1 MIWNKNP
8 QGKITASAV
17 DRKTIGP
24 ELNFAAAEAYKLLRT
39 NLSFALPESDR
50 CRIVGITSAGS
61 GEGKST
67 TSLNLAYMLAETDK
81 KVLLLEADMR
91 LPTVAQRLELKSAPG
106 LSNVLAGLSKGEKVL
121 QNSGIQPNLRVIASG
136 DIPPNPSELLG
147 SEKMQM
153 ALEVFSKHFD
163 YIVIDLPPVNEVAD
177 ALVVSKMTDGLI
189 MVVCQNK
196 ATRGAV
202 EEAMRQLKY
211 AEAKILG
218 FVMSFA
224 NTPKKGGKYYKKG
237 YGYGYGERQ
246 AKGDK
251 K

>member
-1 MIWNKNP
+1 MIFKKMP
-8 QGKITASAV
+8 QRKIAAPAV
-17 DRKTIGP
+17 DKKTIGP

-39 NLSFALPESDR
+39 NLAFALPESDK
-50 CRIVGITSAGS
+50 CRVVGVTSADS

-67 TSLNLAYMLAETDK
+67 TALNLAYMLAETDK
-81 KVLLLEADMR
+81 KVLLLDADMR

-106 LSNVLAGLSKGEKVL
+106 LSNVLAGLSKDDKVL
-121 QNSGIQPNLRVIASG
+121 QNSGIQPNLKIVASG

-153 ALEVFSKHFD
+153 ALNVFSQHFD
-163 YIVIDLPPVNEVAD
+163 YILIDLPPVNEVAD
-177 ALVVSKMTDGLI
+177 ALVVSQMTDGIL

-196 ATRGAV
+196 ATRGSV

-211 AEAKILG
+211 ADAKILG

-224 NTPKKGGKYYKKG
+224 DSSKKGRKYYKKG

-246 AKGDK
+246 SGEK
-251 K
+251 

>member
-1 MIWNKNP
+1 MIL
-8 QGKITASAV
+8 GKKSQRKLTAPVV
-17 DRKTIGP
+17 DKKTIGP

-39 NLSFALPESDR
+39 NLSFALPESDK
-50 CRIVGITSAGS
+50 CRVIGITSAGS

-67 TSLNLAYMLAETDK
+67 TALNLGYMLAETDK
-81 KVLLLEADMR
+81 KVLLLDADMR

-121 QNSGIQPNLRVIASG
+121 QNSGIQQNLRVIAAG

-153 ALEVFSKHFD
+153 ALAVFSQHFD

-177 ALVVSKMTDGLI
+177 ALVVSKMIDGLL

-196 ATRGAV
+196 ATRGSV

-224 NTPKKGGKYYKKG
+224 DSPKKGGKYYKKG
-237 YGYGYGERQ
+237 YGYGYGERRL
-246 AKGDK
+246 KEK
-251 K
+251 S